1 VAAGRR
7 GKASFAKLRRIIAL
21 RPWRKTCPGRLTR
34 RREYSLITM
43 PITRRQKRIF
53 PMDALTP
60 EQRRAGAAKSK
71 DKLNTGETYGE
82 DPLAWRATRREAI
95 RLLHS
100 AAHQRGKMT
109 YSELVNALTERG
121 YLMLDPHGAPL
132 AGMLGQIN
140 VIEMERGDPMI
151 TAVVVLKTGSSA
163 PGVGFW
169 NLSEAAGLFSASAS
183 EEDQDRFWT
192 AEFSECHRVW
202 SARSPAQF

>member
-121 YLMLDPHGAPL
+121 YLMLDPHGTPL

-151 TAVVVLKTGSSA
+151 TAVVALKWVVSSRCGLLEPVRGCWAVLRIRFRRR
-163 PGVGFW
+163 P
-169 NLSEAAGLFSASAS
+169 
-183 EEDQDRFWT
+183 DRFWT